1 MKSSS
6 EGGRILARKQTWP
19 EEGDLLVCIV
29 KSVSDKGAYLEI
41 DGLDGV
47 EGFVFIGE
55 VAAGWVKS
63 VRSYLREG
71 QRVVAKA
78 IGVKQDRGRIDLSI
92 KSVSDER
99 RRDALQFWKNEQR
112 AGQIMKV
119 AAERVKWSEDEL
131 DSKSDDL
138 VDAFGSL
145 YGALEEAAGDPDSLS
160 NAGFSGDWTTTIVE
174 LAVENIVPESVK
186 LKGSFHIEIWSSEG
200 VAGIMKVLEKAE
212 ESASSTDE
220 VTLTCHYDGAPN
232 YRVEIE
238 GPDYNSAESA
248 WEACVKAAESEMA
261 AFDGK
266 FAADRV

>member
-1 MKSSS
+1 M
-6 EGGRILARKQTWP
+6 ARKRAWP

-63 VRSYLREG
+63 VRSHLREG

-78 IGVKQDRGRIDLSI
+78 IGVQQDRGRIDLSI
-92 KSVSDER
+92 KTVSDER
-99 RRDALQFWKNEQR
+99 RRDALQYWKNEQR

-119 AAERVKWSEDEL
+119 AAERVNWSEDEL
-131 DSKSDDL
+131 DKKSDDL

-145 YGALEEAAGDPDSLS
+145 YGALEEAASDPKSLS
-160 NAGFSGDWTTTIVE
+160 GAGFSGDWTATIIE
-174 LAVENIVPESVK
+174 LAVENIVPESVR
-186 LKGSFHIEIWSSEG
+186 LKGSFHIEVWSSEG
-200 VAGIMKVLEKAE
+200 VGGITRVLEKAE
-212 ESASSTDE
+212 SSAGSFEE
-220 VTLTCHYDGAPN
+220 VSLTCHYDGAPN

-238 GPDYNSAESA
+238 GPDYESAESA
-248 WEACVKAAESEMA
+248 WEACVKAAESEMSGL
-261 AFDGK
+261 DGK
-266 FAADRV
+266 FAANRV